1 MKKLFLL
8 LWVMLSS
15 LSFSFAQDIPAD
27 WSTSDEII
35 RIPEG
40 HPRFP
45 GCEYLT
51 DDKTERHQCAQE
63 AVISFIQENF
73 QYPTEAYDHGIEGT
87 VVVTFVIEK
96 DGSITDPRFHYGLE
110 DYFGEE
116 ALRLVSIM
124 PNWIPGRQRGL
135 VVRTQF
141 NLPIKFRLD

>member
-8 LWVMLSS
+8 LWVILCS

-35 RIPEG
+35 RVPEG

-45 GCEYLT
+45 GCEYIT
-51 DDKTERHQCAQE
+51 DDKTERYRCAQQ
-63 AVISFIQENF
+63 ALISFIKENL
-73 QYPTEAYDHGIEGT
+73 QYPTAAYEQGIEGT
-87 VVVTFVIEK
+87 MIVTFVIEK
-96 DGSITDPRFHYGLE
+96 DGSITDTRIRDGLE
-110 DYFGEE
+110 EYFGEE

-124 PNWIPGRQRGL
+124 PNWFPGRQRGL